1 MTNDLISRKTAQILI
16 EKKCVEFSLKKKFKL
31 TSGKLSMVYCDC
43 RKIISYPKERN
54 ILINFAV
61 RKIRDDKSLK
71 DLSNISFLSSSK
83 IVGHKG

>member
-43 RKIISYPKERN
+43 RKIISYLKKET
-54 ILINFAV
+54 F
-61 RKIRDDKSLK
+61 
-71 DLSNISFLSSSK
+71 
-83 IVGHKG
+83 